1 MWYDVSYYSM
11 GMNADRLLAMIAI
24 CVAIVAVAISCCS
37 LFSNHDNN
45 ELDSSD
51 SNFTDIQIK
60 DLVGKLLNKGGK
72 IYTAQGGIEISSSR
86 WTIDIEDRML
96 ICHFKT
102 YSQDYYI
109 PFDSIDYIWV
119 NR

>member
-1 MWYDVSYYSM
+1 
-11 GMNADRLLAMIAI
+11 MNTDRLLAIVAISIAI
-24 CVAIVAVAISCCS
+24 AAVAISCGS
-37 LFSNHDNN
+37 LIANQGHQES
-45 ELDSSD
+45 ETSEG
-51 SNFTDIQIK
+51 NFTDAQIK
-60 DLVGKLLNKGGK
+60 DLVGKLLSKGGK

-86 WTIDIEDRML
+86 WTIDIEDRVL